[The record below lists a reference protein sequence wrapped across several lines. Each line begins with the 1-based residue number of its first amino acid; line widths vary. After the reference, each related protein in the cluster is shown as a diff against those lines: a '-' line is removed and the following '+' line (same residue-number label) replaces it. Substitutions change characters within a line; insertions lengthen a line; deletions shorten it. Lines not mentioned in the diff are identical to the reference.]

1 MLSASQA
8 QTYETDPP
16 TLRRVLVLEYLVFD
30 LDETVYPRGSG
41 LMQAVSERISLYM
54 IERIGMAPEI
64 VPRLRHEYWEEYGTT
79 SRGLQLLHGLDVDDY
94 MHYVH
99 DVPLRDYISPDP
111 ALDAALGSL
120 PQRKVI
126 FTNATAAHAQA
137 VLGVLGVSQHFEA
150 VYDVYFAGNQ
160 GKPAFGSYR
169 RLLDA
174 LDVPGHRCL
183 MAEDTARNLRPARQ
197 LGMTTVLVDPPPGAD
212 ADEVDYVIDRVA
224 DITRVVAD
232 LDRAQPD

>member
-1 MLSASQA
+1 
-8 QTYETDPP
+8 
-16 TLRRVLVLEYLVFD
+16 VLEYLVFD
-30 LDETVYPRGSG
+30 LDETIYPRGSG

-54 IERIGMAPEI
+54 IERIKMAPEI
-64 VPRLRHEYWEEYGTT
+64 VPRLRHDYWEKYGTT
-79 SRGLQLLHGLDVDDY
+79 SRGLQLLHGLDMDDY
-94 MHYVH
+94 MQYVH
-99 DVPLRDYISPDP
+99 DVPLSDYIGRDP
-111 ALDAALGSL
+111 ALDAALRSL

-137 VLGVLGVSQHFEA
+137 VLGVVGVAHHFEA
-150 VYDVYFAGNQ
+150 VFDVYFAGNQ
-160 GKPAFGSYR
+160 GKPALGSYR

-197 LGMTTVLVDPPPGAD
+197 LGMTTVLVAPLPGGDVDGA
-212 ADEVDYVIDRVA
+212 DYVIDRAA

-232 LDRAQPD
+232 LGRVQPDGTRHG